1 MRIAVWHNLSSG
13 GASRVL
19 FDQASGLVRR
29 GHHVEVWSPATA
41 DHAFLPLDA
50 SVEERVLELSGVDGR
65 PRSLSLREIV
75 SGRRDDIVAMD
86 QHGRAVAEQI
96 DQGDFDVLLANCCRF
111 FRTTSIARQVTIPSV
126 LIAEPLRE
134 ALRRVAG
141 LSVGRGA
148 AWVVGSDRDAP
159 RGGVS
164 GGSESRFAR
173 RSQAR
178 WPTTGSSPS
187 RRSRGR

>member
-134 ALRRVAG
+134 LFGASPGYPWAAAPPGWSGLIATLREAARV
-141 LSVGRGA
+141 R
-148 AWVVGSDRDAP
+148 
-159 RGGVS
+159 
-164 GGSESRFAR
+164 GSESRFAR
-173 RSQAR
+173 RSQTR